1 MHLCF
6 SPKPRPS
13 KARMSRPEDRLAQRH
28 VHEHKGSLNPKAF
41 HPSQGMEEARRPFSR
56 KAFCRKAFRPKVLR
70 PKAFCPKAFCP
81 KAFCPK
87 AFCRKALCRKAF
99 CPKTFC
105 PKAFC
110 QNAPFVCPKAFCFSP
125 KAFCF
130 SPKAFDSF
138 CVLVRRLFSPERLV
152 TH

>member
-13 KARMSRPEDRLAQRH
+13 KARMSRPEDHLAQRL

-56 KAFCRKAFRPKVLR
+56 KAFCRKAFRPKVL
-70 PKAFCPKAFCP
+70 CPKAFCP

-87 AFCRKALCRKAF
+87 AFCRKAF

-110 QNAPFVCPKAFCFSP
+110 QNALFVCPKAFCFSPKAFCLSP

-138 CVLVRRLFSPERLV
+138 CVLVRRLFSPEARYSLTSV
-152 TH
+152 